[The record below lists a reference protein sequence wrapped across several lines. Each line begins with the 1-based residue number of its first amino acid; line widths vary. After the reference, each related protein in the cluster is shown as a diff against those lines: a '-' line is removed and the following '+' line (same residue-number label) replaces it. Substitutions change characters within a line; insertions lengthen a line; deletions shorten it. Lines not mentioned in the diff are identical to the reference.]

1 MMRTLL
7 QDLRYGARTLLKKPG
22 FTLVAIITLALGIG
36 ANTAIFSV
44 VNAVLLRPLPYK
56 EAARLVAVWETNEK
70 LSLEFRNRNEVA
82 MGNFLDWR
90 TQNDVFEGMA
100 ALVYTSFNLSG
111 ESEPERIGGATVT
124 SGFFQMLGVQPAS
137 GRAFLIDEETPSG
150 ARVVVISHGLWRRRF
165 GSDPQ
170 LIGKSFP
177 VNGTEHTVV
186 GIMPPDFQLDFP
198 ISRQVDMW
206 SPMRVDP
213 GTANRTA
220 HYLYVLG
227 RLKEGAS
234 LERARMGMNII
245 ARRLQH
251 QYPETNAVNGV
262 NVVPLHRQLIG
273 NVQSFIYILF
283 GAVGF
288 VLLIACANV
297 ANLLLARVAARHR
310 EVAIRI
316 ALGASRR
323 RLIRQLLTESLM
335 LSILGGLLGLL
346 LTFWGVDLLVAL
358 IPSDVPRL
366 QELRLHVPV
375 FLWTLAISILTGVL
389 FGLVPALQASKPDL
403 NDVLK
408 ESGGRATGGL
418 QRSRIRS
425 LLVIS
430 EMALALVL
438 LVGAGLMIKSFV
450 RLQHVSPGFDLKNV
464 LTMSISLPS
473 RKYPESRQAVVFYE
487 HLFER
492 IKAVPGVE
500 SVGGID
506 PLPLSD
512 SNTTEGFIIE
522 GQPALPIVERP
533 AAGARI
539 ISPDYFNAMRI
550 PLIAGR
556 ALTDQD
562 RDDTPRAL
570 VINEALARR
579 FRADGEAIGKRLSFS
594 EDSSQPVWWE
604 VVGVVGNVKHDR
616 LDADAQPEL
625 YKSYR
630 QSPKRFMTLVARTS
644 SDPAGMIAA
653 VRKQVLVVDRDQ
665 PVFDIRTMEQRLSK
679 SIAQNRFIMML
690 LGLFSAMALLLAAVG
705 IYSVMAYTVTQRTH
719 EIGIRMAL
727 GAQTGD
733 VLKLVVK
740 QGMLLTLVGVVIG
753 LAAAFALTRVM
764 ATLLYGVSA
773 TDPVTFVGVSV
784 MLMTVALLACYIP
797 ARRATKVDPIVA
809 LRY

>member
-1 MMRTLL
+1 MRTLL
-7 QDLRYGARTLLKKPG
+7 QDIRYGARTLLKKPG
-22 FTLVAIITLALGIG
+22 FTAVAVIALALGIG

-56 EAARLVAVWETNEK
+56 EPARLVAVWETNEQ
-70 LSLEFRNRNEVA
+70 LSSEFRNRNEVA
-82 MGNFLDWR
+82 MSNFLDWR
-90 TQNDVFEGMA
+90 TQNDVFEGMV

-111 ESEPERIGGATVT
+111 ESEPERIQGATVT
-124 SGFFQMLGVQPAS
+124 SGFFQTLGVQPAS
-137 GRAFLIDEETPSG
+137 GRAFLTDEETPSG
-150 ARVVVISHGLWRRRF
+150 ARVVVISHGLWQRRF

-170 LIGKSFP
+170 LIGKALP

-206 SPMRVDP
+206 SPARVDP

-227 RLKEGAS
+227 RLKEGVS
-234 LERARMGMNII
+234 LEQAQMGMNII
-245 ARRLQH
+245 ARQLQH
-251 QYPETNAVNGV
+251 QYPETNAVNGA
-262 NVVPLHRQLIG
+262 NVVPLHRQLVG

-297 ANLLLARVAARHR
+297 ANLLLARVAERRR
-310 EVAIRI
+310 EVAIRM

-375 FLWTLAISILTGVL
+375 FLWMLAISVLTGVL

-425 LLVIS
+425 LLVVS
-430 EMALALVL
+430 EMALALML

-450 RLQHVSPGFDLKNV
+450 RLQHVSPGFDSKNV

-473 RKYPESRQAVVFYE
+473 RKYPEGRQSVAFYE

-492 IKAVPGVE
+492 IKAVPGIE

-522 GQPALPIVERP
+522 GQPALPMVERP
-533 AAGARI
+533 AAGERI

-562 RDDTPRAL
+562 REDTPRAL

-594 EDSSQPVWWE
+594 EDNSQPIWWE

-644 SDPAGMIAA
+644 SDPAGMVAA
-653 VRKQVLVVDRDQ
+653 VRKQVLVVDQDQ

-679 SIAQNRFIMML
+679 SIARNRFIMML
-690 LGLFSAMALLLAAVG
+690 LGLFSVMALLLAAIG
-705 IYSVMAYTVTQRTH
+705 IYGVMAYTVTQRTH
-719 EIGIRMAL
+719 EIGIRIAL
-727 GAQTGD
+727 GAQTSD
-733 VLKLVVK
+733 VLKMVVK
-740 QGMLLTLVGVVIG
+740 QGITLTMIGVAVG
-753 LAAAFALTRVM
+753 LAGALLLTRVM
-764 ATLLYGVSA
+764 TSLLYGVSA
-773 TDPVTFVGVSV
+773 TDPVTFIGVAILLTS
-784 MLMTVALLACYIP
+784 VALLACYIP
-797 ARRATKVDPIVA
+797 ARRATKVDPMVA
-809 LRY
+809 LRYE

>member
-1 MMRTLL
+1 MTTLW
-7 QDLRYGARTLLKKPG
+7 QDIRYGIRMLMKKPG
-22 FTLVAIITLALGIG
+22 FTAVAIITLALGIG

-56 EAARLVAVWETNEK
+56 EPARLVAVWETNEQ

-100 ALVYTSFNLSG
+100 ALVYTSFNLLG
-111 ESEPERIGGATVT
+111 ESEPERIQGATVT
-124 SGFFQMLGVQPAS
+124 SGFFQMLGVQPS
-137 GRAFLIDEETPSG
+137 NGRAFLNDEEMPSG
-150 ARVVVISHGLWRRRF
+150 ARVVVISHGLWQRRF
-165 GSDPQ
+165 GSDLQ

-177 VNGTEHTVV
+177 INGTEHIVV

-206 SPMRVDP
+206 SPMRVDS

-220 HYLYVLG
+220 HYMYVLG
-227 RLKEGAS
+227 RLKEGVS
-234 LERARMGMNII
+234 LEQAQIGMNII
-245 ARRLQH
+245 ARQLQH
-251 QYPETNAVNGV
+251 QYPETNAVNGI

-375 FLWTLAISILTGVL
+375 FLWTLAISVLTGVI

-408 ESGGRATGGL
+408 ESSGRATGGL

-425 LLVIS
+425 LLVVS
-430 EMALALVL
+430 ETALALVL

-450 RLQHVSPGFDLKNV
+450 RLQHVSPGFDAKNV

-473 RKYPESRQAVVFYE
+473 RKYLEGRQSVAFYE

-492 IKAVPGVE
+492 IKAVPGIE

-533 AAGARI
+533 AAGQRI

-562 RDDTPRAL
+562 REDTPRAL

-579 FRADGEAIGKRLSFS
+579 FGADEEAIGKRLSFS
-594 EDSSQPVWWE
+594 EDNSQPVWWE

-644 SDPAGMIAA
+644 SDPAGMIGT
-653 VRKQVLVVDRDQ
+653 VRRQVLAVDQDQ

-690 LGLFSAMALLLAAVG
+690 LGLFSVMALLLAAVG
-705 IYSVMAYTVTQRTH
+705 LYSVMAFTVTQRTH

-727 GAQTGD
+727 GAQTSD
-733 VLKLVVK
+733 VLKMIVR
-740 QGMLLTLVGVVIG
+740 QGLLLTLVGVGIG
-753 LAAAFALTRVM
+753 LVGALLLTRVM
-764 ATLLYGVSA
+764 ANLLYGVSA
-773 TDPVTFVGVSV
+773 TDPVTFIGVV
-784 MLMTVALLACYIP
+784 MLLAVVAMLASYIP
-797 ARRATKVDPIVA
+797 ARRATKVDPMVA
-809 LRY
+809 LRYE